1 MKTDD
6 LFDKILS
13 YLFFKIRFGIMSVDG
28 SPLIEFSAKSSVFT
42 SLGILKVKFGFSG
55 WIMFS
60 S

>member
-55 WIMFS
+55 
-60 S
+60 